1 MAKQATPVYIKN
13 LLKPPASQPS
23 SDRRV
28 WSIPLA
34 GVWLP
39 FFVATNTVA
48 ETAIAADVLGAPLRL
63 AREQDG
69 TPKFSS
75 KGKPV
80 VRVVKELADQVR
92 LVRENFVA
100 GLMQYAAS
108 VQKAMPDE
116 YKAQVEV
123 TRKAGIPIVE
133 IGYEDEDTLYFDLF
147 DSALAADT
155 PEGNECIASV
165 MLNLKTGK
173 ATIVHCGGD
182 K

>member
-123 TRKAGIPIVE
+123 ARKAGTPIVE
-133 IGYEDEDTLYFDLF
+133 K
-147 DSALAADT
+147 DSADLTAYMAALAEVA
-155 PEGNECIASV
+155 
-165 MLNLKTGK
+165 KT
-173 ATIVHCGGD
+173 AAPQDSPSPTTEPD
-182 K
+182 KELVAA